1 MFVCGVCC
9 GKYDCSEVEVG
20 MTCVCVWCVCC
31 GKYDCSEVEVG
42 MTCVCMWCVL
52 W

>member
-20 MTCVCVWCVCC
+20 MTCVCMWCVC
-31 GKYDCSEVEVG
+31 GVVSMIAARWK
-42 MTCVCMWCVL
+42 
-52 W
+52 